1 MAIDKLNFSGINSG
15 SGDIVSPVGSL
26 ADRLM
31 KYGNYMVTQG
41 NEEERLKL
49 QQEKDA
55 YQRGRDAITDARL
68 NKQEARQD
76 KEQAANDLFY
86 TEFAKGQQN
95 KAGLYGDLITNESNK
110 YDLNNAEI
118 GLATQYKNDPLLAR
132 AAGQNALADKLDW
145 QLKAGDT
152 NRVDRFVDSNIDDE
166 TRPEMYDRIG
176 SLISSKG
183 YTPPK
188 ELIIAADQARL
199 AERTAEEAKAKLLD
213 DQRSEI
219 LKEQKS
225 DAKFLVN
232 AYGNN
237 GSSTVYD
244 IDGNEVQVNKGTAS
258 TINREY
264 NKDVKNVGDASK
276 IIRESV
282 TALEG
287 IKHEDKASALSQA
300 NRAVD
305 ILVKRGVP
313 IDVAAETVT
322 GELTSGSKKGWFTW
336 GKEPVFNDK
345 AIEEHANFVVKN
357 LPKEP
362 VLTSGS
368 QGVSKFDLAKE
379 YVAGSDENSKLEL
392 AKINADR
399 AKLLLTPEERRNAKA
414 NQWLEREGIL
424 GKQSSEP
431 GVATSVDLSKY
442 KDFNMDRYTNK
453 TIGVE
458 SSGNSKAQSPGGGS
472 YYGLGQLNKESVEA
486 MGINWNDYKN
496 NPDTQVTAFK
506 NFTAKNIKDLEA
518 NGVPVNDFTVYIA
531 HNQGVGGAK
540 QILSGQ
546 TPSKEVM
553 LNMLNQG
560 IENTLPKIPQGKSG
574 AGQIDIQKV
583 MADKT
588 ITADFLNKEYA
599 PVDNYLRKFSKKFDT
614 EIDKVITP
622 GSTRLEVKGNG
633 DNGYSVTPNRLDKNK
648 ENAKAYI
655 GMNAEQRKELAD
667 FSMKDGVTA
676 EDVSALRSK
685 LLDES
690 DAKGSSQATKNLFGE
705 KEFSK
710 DFVYNSIGA
719 ENDPYAKVVA
729 DRYLNNNGGFVD
741 SRTDITA
748 IAKEK
753 GISRPDAQKYYENI
767 TEKIKSYRD
776 SLNPRLK
783 PGYSETEEYVTGNS
797 NVPTAEDFKKYGAAG
812 LGTANSI
819 AADAINIA
827 ASPYNT
833 LRHGFDYITGRPF
846 TKGYTEN
853 LATNAENTAIDR
865 LSKVTDYPEEA
876 LIGASLLSPS
886 ISGKARSFVGN
897 GMKSLRNI
905 ISPSD
910 VPFKIQDSIDN
921 VVSPENTSVINKF
934 GLTANK
940 KAKVNTDS
948 DLKESINSRLNKN
961 LQVQD
966 ITDKNTAQM
975 FWNGVANAY
984 AKGQIPKEKV
994 IEKMQELNDSRFIGT
1009 KDLMLTLD
1017 SAVSKVSQDLGD
1029 DISKLRSELS
1039 ELNNRKPG
1047 RPSAE
1052 YIKQTNELMDK
1063 LEKAII
1069 KKEKYDLS
1077 NKSK

>member
-15 SGDIVSPVGSL
+15 SDNFVSPVGSL

-41 NEEERLKL
+41 NEDERLKL

-95 KAGLYGDLITNESNK
+95 KGGLYGDLITKESDK
-110 YDLNNAEI
+110 YAFTDGEI

-132 AAGQNALADKLDW
+132 AAGQNALADKIDW
-145 QLKAGDT
+145 QLKAGDKA
-152 NRVDRFVDSNIDDE
+152 NAFVDSNVDDE
-166 TRPEMYDRIG
+166 SQVERYDRIG

-199 AERTAEEAKAKLLD
+199 AERTAEEAKSKLLD
-213 DQRSEI
+213 DQRAEI
-219 LKEQKS
+219 LKNQTS

-232 AYGNN
+232 SYGNN
-237 GSSTVYD
+237 GASTVYD
-244 IDGNEVQVNKGTAS
+244 VDGNEVQVNKGTAS

-264 NKDVKNVGDASK
+264 NKDIKNVGDASK

-287 IKHEDKASALSQA
+287 IEPEDKASALSQA

-368 QGVSKFDLAKE
+368 KGLSKFDLAKE

-424 GKQSSEP
+424 GKSSSESE
-431 GVATSVDLSKY
+431 VATSVDLSKY
-442 KDFNMDRYTNK
+442 KDFNIDRYANK
-453 TIGVE
+453 AIGIE
-458 SSGNSKAQSPGGGS
+458 SSGNSKAQSTGGGS

-506 NFTAKNIKDLEA
+506 NFTAKNVKDLEA
-518 NGVPVNDFTVYIA
+518 NGIPVNDFTVYIA

-540 QILSGQ
+540 QILSGE
-546 TPSKEVM
+546 TPSKQVM

-560 IENTLPKIPQGKSG
+560 IDNTLPKIPQGKPG
-574 AGQIDIQKV
+574 AGQIDIKKV

-622 GSTRLEVKGNG
+622 GSTRLEVKGRGNE
-633 DNGYSVTPNRLDKNK
+633 GYGITPNRLDKNK
-648 ENAKAYI
+648 ENASAY
-655 GMNAEQRKELAD
+655 MDMTPDQRKELAD
-667 FSMKDGVTA
+667 SFDAKSGKSVEEVD
-676 EDVSALRSK
+676 ALRSK
-685 LLDES
+685 LLNES

-753 GISRPDAQKYYENI
+753 GISRSEAQKYYENI
-767 TEKIKSYRD
+767 TGKIKSYRD

-812 LGTANSI
+812 LGTINSI
-819 AADAINIA
+819 AADAINVA

-853 LATNAENTAIDR
+853 AATNAENTAIDR

-876 LIGASLLSPS
+876 LIGASILSPS
-886 ISGKARSFVGN
+886 ISGKARAFSGN
-897 GMKSLRNI
+897 GIKSLRNM
-905 ISPSD
+905 ISPSSTPLRVESVADD
-910 VPFKIQDSIDN
+910 VASQ
-921 VVSPENTSVINKF
+921 ENTSIINKF

-940 KAKVNTDS
+940 KAKVNTDG

-975 FWNGVANAY
+975 FWNGVADAY

-994 IEKMQELNDSRFIGT
+994 MEKMQELNDSRFIGT

-1017 SAVSKVSQDLGD
+1017 GAVSKVSQELGND
-1029 DISKLRSELS
+1029 VSKLRSELS

-1063 LEKAII
+1063 LEKAIV

>member
-15 SGDIVSPVGSL
+15 SDNFVSPIGSL
-26 ADRLM
+26 SDRLM

-49 QQEKDA
+49 QQDKDA

-86 TEFAKGQQN
+86 AEFAKGQQN
-95 KAGLYGDLITNESNK
+95 KGGMYGDLITKESDK
-110 YDLNNAEI
+110 YAFTDGEI

-132 AAGQNALADKLDW
+132 AAGQNALADKIDW
-145 QLKAGDT
+145 QLKAGDKA
-152 NRVDRFVDSNIDDE
+152 NAFVDSNVDDE

-219 LKEQKS
+219 LKNQNS

-232 AYGNN
+232 SYGNN
-237 GSSTVYD
+237 GASTVYD
-244 IDGNEVQVNKGTAS
+244 VDGNEVQVNKGTAS

-287 IKHEDKASALSQA
+287 IEPEDKASALSQA

-368 QGVSKFDLAKE
+368 KGLSKFDLAKE
-379 YVAGSDENSKLEL
+379 YVDGSDENSKLEL

-399 AKLLLTPEERRNAKA
+399 AKLLLTPEERRTAKA

-424 GKQSSEP
+424 GKTSLEP
-431 GVATSVDLSKY
+431 GVATNVDLSKY
-442 KDFNMDRYTNK
+442 KDFNIDRYINK
-453 TIGVE
+453 AIGIE

-506 NFTAKNIKDLEA
+506 NFTAKNVKDLEA
-518 NGVPVNDFTVYIA
+518 NGIPVNDFTVYIA
-531 HNQGVGGAK
+531 HNQGVSGAK

-560 IENTLPKIPQGKSG
+560 IDNTLPKIPQGKPG
-574 AGQIDIQKV
+574 AGQIDIKKV

-599 PVDNYLRKFSKKFDT
+599 PVDNYIRKFSKKFDT

-622 GSTRLEVKGNG
+622 SSTRLDVKGQG
-633 DNGYSVTPNRLDKNK
+633 ENGYNITPNRLDKNK
-648 ENAKAYI
+648 ENASAY
-655 GMNAEQRKELAD
+655 MNMTPEQQKELSSLVD
-667 FSMKDGVTA
+667 KDGVTTQ
-676 EDVSALRSK
+676 EVDALR
-685 LLDES
+685 
-690 DAKGSSQATKNLFGE
+690 N
-705 KEFSK
+705 
-710 DFVYNSIGA
+710 
-719 ENDPYAKVVA
+719 
-729 DRYLNNNGGFVD
+729 
-741 SRTDITA
+741 
-748 IAKEK
+748 
-753 GISRPDAQKYYENI
+753 
-767 TEKIKSYRD
+767 KI
-776 SLNPRLK
+776 
-783 PGYSETEEYVTGNS
+783 
-797 NVPTAEDFKKYGAAG
+797 
-812 LGTANSI
+812 
-819 AADAINIA
+819 
-827 ASPYNT
+827 
-833 LRHGFDYITGRPF
+833 
-846 TKGYTEN
+846 
-853 LATNAENTAIDR
+853 
-865 LSKVTDYPEEA
+865 
-876 LIGASLLSPS
+876 
-886 ISGKARSFVGN
+886 
-897 GMKSLRNI
+897 
-905 ISPSD
+905 
-910 VPFKIQDSIDN
+910 
-921 VVSPENTSVINKF
+921 
-934 GLTANK
+934 
-940 KAKVNTDS
+940 
-948 DLKESINSRLNKN
+948 
-961 LQVQD
+961 
-966 ITDKNTAQM
+966 
-975 FWNGVANAY
+975 
-984 AKGQIPKEKV
+984 
-994 IEKMQELNDSRFIGT
+994 IE
-1009 KDLMLTLD
+1009 
-1017 SAVSKVSQDLGD
+1017 
-1029 DISKLRSELS
+1029 
-1039 ELNNRKPG
+1039 
-1047 RPSAE
+1047 
-1052 YIKQTNELMDK
+1052 
-1063 LEKAII
+1063 
-1069 KKEKYDLS
+1069 S
-1077 NKSK
+1077 NKSNKIQNPISGSEQKDNSSTSDISDKYIKSIFEKEKEASKNNFFGDGSAKANTNLIQSGVPQKDIDRVIQEKKDKEKSDNLIADRNYRVALRNNGIYDGKTAEEWNDLRSTTNKIGDYGWAAPVAAALAPATMAAASIPVIANTVNGAINSIKSMGEAKRMQQMLDEAITTTSKAKQSTEDLQKIEQLKEAHKYLLQMMRRGMYY

>member
-15 SGDIVSPVGSL
+15 SGDIISPVGSL

-95 KAGLYGDLITNESNK
+95 KGGLYGDLIAKESDK
-110 YDLNNAEI
+110 YAFTDGEI

-132 AAGQNALADKLDW
+132 AAGQNALADKIDW
-145 QLKAGDT
+145 QSKAGDT
-152 NRVDRFVDSNIDDE
+152 NRVGRFVDSNVDDE

-199 AERTAEEAKAKLLD
+199 AERTSEEAKAKLLD

-219 LKEQKS
+219 IKNQKA
-225 DAKFLVN
+225 DAKFLIN
-232 AYGNN
+232 ASGNN

-244 IDGNEVQVNKGTAS
+244 VDGNEVQVNKGTAS

-276 IIRESV
+276 TIRESV
-282 TALEG
+282 AALEG
-287 IKHEDKASALSQA
+287 IKPEDKASALSQA

-368 QGVSKFDLAKE
+368 KGLNKFDLAKE
-379 YVAGSDENSKLEL
+379 YVAGSNEDSKLEL

-399 AKLLLTPEERRNAKA
+399 AKLLLTPEERRTAKA

-424 GKQSSEP
+424 GKSSSEP
-431 GVATSVDLSKY
+431 EGVTSVDLSKY
-442 KDFNMDRYTNK
+442 KDFNIDRYANK
-453 TIGVE
+453 AIGIE
-458 SSGNSKAQSPGGGS
+458 SSGNYKAQSPGGGS

-506 NFTAKNIKDLEA
+506 NFTAKNVKDLEA
-518 NGVPVNDFTVYIA
+518 NGIPVNDFTVYIA
-531 HNQGVGGAK
+531 HNQGVNGAK
-540 QILSGQ
+540 QILSGE

-560 IENTLPKIPQGKSG
+560 IDNTLPKIPQGKAG

-588 ITADFLNKEYA
+588 ITSDFLNKEYA
-599 PVDNYLRKFSKKFDT
+599 PVDNYIRKFSKKFDT

-622 GSTRLEVKGNG
+622 GSTRLDVKGQG
-633 DNGYSVTPNRLDKNK
+633 DNGYNVTPNRLDKNK
-648 ENAKAYI
+648 ENASAY
-655 GMNAEQRKELAD
+655 MNMAPEQQKELSNLVD
-667 FSMKDGVTA
+667 KDGVTTQEVDALRNKIIESNKSNKIQNLISGSEQKDNSSTSDISDKYIKSIFEKEKEASKNNFFGDGSTRANTNLIQSGVSQKDIDRVMQEKKDKEKSDNLIADRNYRVALRNNGIYDGKTA
-676 EDVSALRSK
+676 EEWNALRSTTNK
-685 LLDES
+685 IGDYGWTAPVAAALAPATMAAASIPVIANTVNVAINSIKSIVEAKRMQQMLDE
-690 DAKGSSQATKNLFGE
+690 A
-705 KEFSK
+705 
-710 DFVYNSIGA
+710 
-719 ENDPYAKVVA
+719 
-729 DRYLNNNGGFVD
+729 
-741 SRTDITA
+741 IT
-748 IAKEK
+748 
-753 GISRPDAQKYYENI
+753 
-767 TEKIKSYRD
+767 T
-776 SLNPRLK
+776 
-783 PGYSETEEYVTGNS
+783 
-797 NVPTAEDFKKYGAAG
+797 
-812 LGTANSI
+812 
-819 AADAINIA
+819 
-827 ASPYNT
+827 
-833 LRHGFDYITGRPF
+833 
-846 TKGYTEN
+846 
-853 LATNAENTAIDR
+853 
-865 LSKVTDYPEEA
+865 
-876 LIGASLLSPS
+876 
-886 ISGKARSFVGN
+886 
-897 GMKSLRNI
+897 
-905 ISPSD
+905 
-910 VPFKIQDSIDN
+910 
-921 VVSPENTSVINKF
+921 TS
-934 GLTANK
+934 
-940 KAKVNTDS
+940 KAKQS
-948 DLKESINSRLNKN
+948 SEDLKKIEQLKEAHKYL
-961 LQVQD
+961 LQ
-966 ITDKNTAQM
+966 M
-975 FWNGVANAY
+975 MRRGMY
-984 AKGQIPKEKV
+984 
-994 IEKMQELNDSRFIGT
+994 
-1009 KDLMLTLD
+1009 
-1017 SAVSKVSQDLGD
+1017 
-1029 DISKLRSELS
+1029 
-1039 ELNNRKPG
+1039 
-1047 RPSAE
+1047 
-1052 YIKQTNELMDK
+1052 Y
-1063 LEKAII
+1063 
-1069 KKEKYDLS
+1069 
-1077 NKSK
+1077 

>member
-15 SGDIVSPVGSL
+15 SGDIVSPTGSL
-26 ADRLM
+26 SDRLM

-95 KAGLYGDLITNESNK
+95 KGGMYGDLITKESDK
-110 YDLNNAEI
+110 YAFTDGEI

-132 AAGQNALADKLDW
+132 AAGQNALADKIDW
-145 QLKAGDT
+145 QLKAGDKA
-152 NRVDRFVDSNIDDE
+152 NAFVDSNVDDE

-199 AERTAEEAKAKLLD
+199 AEITAEEAKSKLLD
-213 DQRSEI
+213 DQRAEI
-219 LKEQKS
+219 LKNQTS

-244 IDGNEVQVNKGTAS
+244 VDGNEVQVNKGIAS

-287 IKHEDKASALSQA
+287 IKSEDKASALSQA

-305 ILVKRGVP
+305 ILVNRGVP

-322 GELTSGSKKGWFTW
+322 GELTSGSKKGWFSW

-368 QGVSKFDLAKE
+368 KGLSKFDLAKE
-379 YVAGSDENSKLEL
+379 YVSGSDEKSKLEL

-399 AKLLLTPEERRNAKA
+399 AKLLLTPEERRTAKA

-424 GKQSSEP
+424 GKSSLEP
-431 GVATSVDLSKY
+431 GVATNVDLSKY
-442 KDFNMDRYTNK
+442 KDFNIDRYANK
-453 TIGVE
+453 TIGIE

-486 MGINWNDYKN
+486 MRINWNDYKN

-506 NFTAKNIKDLEA
+506 NFTAKNVKDLEA
-518 NGVPVNDFTVYIA
+518 NGIPVNDFTVYIA
-531 HNQGVGGAK
+531 HNQGVSGAK
-540 QILSGQ
+540 QILSGR

-560 IENTLPKIPQGKSG
+560 IDNTLPKIPQGKPG
-574 AGQIDIQKV
+574 AGQIDIKKV

-599 PVDNYLRKFSKKFDT
+599 PVDNYIRKFSKKFDT

-622 GSTRLEVKGNG
+622 GSTKLEVKGQG
-633 DNGYSVTPNRLDKNK
+633 ENGYNITPNRLDKNK
-648 ENAKAYI
+648 ENASAY
-655 GMNAEQRKELAD
+655 MNMTLEQQKELSNLVD
-667 FSMKDGVTA
+667 KDGVTTQ
-676 EDVSALRSK
+676 EVDALRNKIIESNKSNKIQNLISGSEQKDRISENKVLKTYEDKKAIQDSELSK
-685 LLDES
+685 SAFSRTFGAKEEVGKYGKIWNES
-690 DAKGSSQATKNLFGE
+690 DNKKGSSLSKNVATLSSALDKDG
-705 KEFSK
+705 FSSFEEVNK
-710 DFVYNSIGA
+710 LYNSIPSGVDKDAVGELLNYKGMQGSQEWRDMKARQQYLEAGLTAASAIPIPAGLFAKAIAPVA
-719 ENDPYAKVVA
+719 EKVVA
-729 DRYLNNNGGFVD
+729 PIISGTVEKSATLQIASDRAKLLLPDLNVGKGTSTVNNGLSLPNYQIG
-741 SRTDITA
+741 SRQWSNPNSVVATDKMAGRGISDVIEMSASEQRAIQAQRQA
-748 IAKEK
+748 IASKKSLEETIPTNVSDLNYFGKEAL
-753 GISRPDAQKYYENI
+753 SRNVQIADQKLKEFVNSGGKLS
-767 TEKIKSYRD
+767 TKEGK
-776 SLNPRLK
+776 RLK
-783 PGYSETEEYVTGNS
+783 
-797 NVPTAEDFKKYGAAG
+797 
-812 LGTANSI
+812 
-819 AADAINIA
+819 
-827 ASPYNT
+827 
-833 LRHGFDYITGRPF
+833 
-846 TKGYTEN
+846 
-853 LATNAENTAIDR
+853 
-865 LSKVTDYPEEA
+865 EEA
-876 LIGASLLSPS
+876 DKALL
-886 ISGKARSFVGN
+886 
-897 GMKSLRNI
+897 
-905 ISPSD
+905 D
-910 VPFKIQDSIDN
+910 
-921 VVSPENTSVINKF
+921 
-934 GLTANK
+934 
-940 KAKVNTDS
+940 
-948 DLKESINSRLNKN
+948 
-961 LQVQD
+961 
-966 ITDKNTAQM
+966 
-975 FWNGVANAY
+975 Y
-984 AKGQIPKEKV
+984 
-994 IEKMQELNDSRFIGT
+994 
-1009 KDLMLTLD
+1009 
-1017 SAVSKVSQDLGD
+1017 
-1029 DISKLRSELS
+1029 
-1039 ELNNRKPG
+1039 NRK
-1047 RPSAE
+1047 
-1052 YIKQTNELMDK
+1052 YFYK
-1063 LEKAII
+1063 
-1069 KKEKYDLS
+1069 
-1077 NKSK
+1077 